1 MNFSL
6 IFSLLLITLLCADAF
21 VFGFSYGLDR
31 VKIPPSSMFLI
42 SFISG
47 AMLTLSFLF
56 GGRLLTL
63 LPSFLKKPIFPSLSC
78 FFFPFTKFTMPCPP
92 FILRKVLSPP
102 TPSPTKINRK
112 EVQILS
118 LNEAALLAVTLSI
131 DNISVGLSVGTCH
144 LSLFLLLSYSIFIHV
159 VTIWGGWLLGHYFS
173 KRCSHNLSIISAL
186 LLLVLAFA
194 QLR

>member
-1 MNFSL
+1 MNSSL
-6 IFSLLLITLLCADAF
+6 IFPLLLITLLCADAF

-31 VKIPPSSMFLI
+31 VKIPPSSLFLI
-42 SFISG
+42 SCISG

-56 GGRLLTL
+56 GDRLLTL
-63 LPSFLKKPIFPSLSC
+63 LPAFLKTYLPFVVLLLLSLYKIYDALPAFHPHQSSL
-78 FFFPFTKFTMPCPP
+78 TSEA
-92 FILRKVLSPP
+92 LSH
-102 TPSPTKINRK
+102 KINRK
-112 EVQILS
+112 EVQLLS

-131 DNISVGLSVGTCH
+131 DNISVGLSIGTCH
-144 LSLFLLLSYSIFIHV
+144 LPLFLLLSYSVFIHG

-173 KRCSHNLSIISAL
+173 KRCSHNLSIVSAL

>member
-1 MNFSL
+1 MNSSL
-6 IFSLLLITLLCADAF
+6 FFPLLLIALLCADAF

-31 VKIPPSSMFLI
+31 VRIPPSSLFLI
-42 SFISG
+42 SCISG
-47 AMLTLSFLF
+47 VMLTLSFLF
-56 GGRLLTL
+56 GDRLLTL
-63 LPSFLKKPIFPSLSC
+63 LPPFLKTGLPFGVLLLLSLYKIYDALPA
-78 FFFPFTKFTMPCPP
+78 FHPPQCP
-92 FILRKVLSPP
+92 LTSEALSR
-102 TPSPTKINRK
+102 KINRK

-118 LNEAALLAVTLSI
+118 LNEATLLAITLSV

-144 LSLFLLLSYSIFIHV
+144 LPSFLLLSYSVFIHG
-159 VTIWGGWLLGHYFS
+159 VTIRGGWLLGHCFS

>member
-1 MNFSL
+1 MNSSL

-31 VKIPPSSMFLI
+31 VKIPPSSLFLI

-56 GGRLLTL
+56 GDRLLTL
-63 LPSFLKKPIFPSLSC
+63 LPPFLKTYLPFVVLLLLSLYKIYDALPA
-78 FFFPFTKFTMPCPP
+78 FHPP
-92 FILRKVLSPP
+92 QSALTSDALSH
-102 TPSPTKINRK
+102 KINRK

-144 LSLFLLLSYSIFIHV
+144 LPLFLLLSYSVFIHV

-173 KRCSHNLSIISAL
+173 KRCSHNLSLISAL

>member
-21 VFGFSYGLDR
+21 VFGFSYGIDR
-31 VKIPPSSMFLI
+31 VKIPLSSLFLI

-56 GGRLLTL
+56 GDRLLTL
-63 LPSFLKKPIFPSLSC
+63 LPSFLKTYLPFVVLLLLSLYKIYDALP
-78 FFFPFTKFTMPCPP
+78 FFHPP
-92 FILRKVLSPP
+92 QSALTSDALSH
-102 TPSPTKINRK
+102 KINQK

-131 DNISVGLSVGTCH
+131 DNISVGLSMGTCH
-144 LSLFLLLSYSIFIHV
+144 LPIFLLLSYSVFIHV

-173 KRCSHNLSIISAL
+173 KRCSHNLSIVSAL

>member
-1 MNFSL
+1 MNSSL
-6 IFSLLLITLLCADAF
+6 FFPLLLIALLCADAF

-31 VKIPPSSMFLI
+31 VRIPPSSLFLI
-42 SFISG
+42 SCISG
-47 AMLTLSFLF
+47 VMLTLSFLF
-56 GGRLLTL
+56 GDRLLTL
-63 LPSFLKKPIFPSLSC
+63 LPPFLKTSL
-78 FFFPFTKFTMPCPP
+78 PFVVLLLLSLYKIYDALPAFHPPQCPL
-92 FILRKVLSPP
+92 ISEALSR
-102 TPSPTKINRK
+102 KINRK

-118 LNEAALLAVTLSI
+118 LNEATLLAITLSV

-144 LSLFLLLSYSIFIHV
+144 LPSFLLLSYSVFIHG
-159 VTIWGGWLLGHYFS
+159 VTIRGGWLLGHCFS

>member
-1 MNFSL
+1 MNSSL

-31 VKIPPSSMFLI
+31 VTIPPSSLFLI

-56 GGRLLTL
+56 GDRLLTL
-63 LPSFLKKPIFPSLSC
+63 LPPFLKTYLPFVVLLLLSLYKIYDALPA
-78 FFFPFTKFTMPCPP
+78 FHPP
-92 FILRKVLSPP
+92 QNALTSDALSH
-102 TPSPTKINRK
+102 KINRK

-144 LSLFLLLSYSIFIHV
+144 LPLFLLLSYSIFIHV

>member
-31 VKIPPSSMFLI
+31 VKIPPSSLFLI
-42 SFISG
+42 SGISG

-56 GGRLLTL
+56 GDRLLTL
-63 LPSFLKKPIFPSLSC
+63 LPPFLKTYLPFVVLLLLSLYKIYDALPA
-78 FFFPFTKFTMPCPP
+78 FHPP
-92 FILRKVLSPP
+92 QSSLTSEALSH
-102 TPSPTKINRK
+102 KINRK

-118 LNEAALLAVTLSI
+118 LNEAALLAITLSV
-131 DNISVGLSVGTCH
+131 DNISVGLSIGTCH
-144 LSLFLLLSYSIFIHV
+144 LPLFLLLSYSIFIHV

-173 KRCSHNLSIISAL
+173 KRCSHNLSIVSAL

>member
-1 MNFSL
+1 MNSSL
-6 IFSLLLITLLCADAF
+6 FFPLLLIALLCADAF

-31 VKIPPSSMFLI
+31 VRIPPSSLFLI
-42 SFISG
+42 SCISG
-47 AMLTLSFLF
+47 VMLTLSFLF
-56 GGRLLTL
+56 GDQLLTL
-63 LPSFLKKPIFPSLSC
+63 LPPFLKTSL
-78 FFFPFTKFTMPCPP
+78 PFVVLLLLSLYKIYDALPAFHPPQCP
-92 FILRKVLSPP
+92 LTSEALSR
-102 TPSPTKINRK
+102 KINRK

-118 LNEAALLAVTLSI
+118 LNEATLLAITLSV

-144 LSLFLLLSYSIFIHV
+144 LPSFLLLSYSVFIHG
-159 VTIWGGWLLGHYFS
+159 VTIRGGWLLGHCFS

>member
-31 VKIPPSSMFLI
+31 VKIPPSSLFLI
-42 SFISG
+42 SCICG
-47 AMLTLSFLF
+47 AMLTLSFPF
-56 GGRLLTL
+56 GDRLLPL
-63 LPSFLKKPIFPSLSC
+63 LPPLLKTYLPFVVLLLLSLYKIYDALPTFHPAQSAL
-78 FFFPFTKFTMPCPP
+78 TSDA
-92 FILRKVLSPP
+92 LSH
-102 TPSPTKINRK
+102 KINRK
-112 EVQILS
+112 EVQLLS
-118 LNEAALLAVTLSI
+118 LNEAVLLAVTLSV

-144 LSLFLLLSYSIFIHV
+144 LPLFLLLSYSIFIHA

-186 LLLVLAFA
+186 LLLALAFA

>member
-1 MNFSL
+1 MNSSL

-31 VKIPPSSMFLI
+31 VKIPPSSLFLI

-56 GGRLLTL
+56 GDRLLTL
-63 LPSFLKKPIFPSLSC
+63 LPPFLKNYLPFVVLLLLSLYKIYDALPA
-78 FFFPFTKFTMPCPP
+78 FHPP
-92 FILRKVLSPP
+92 QSTLTSDALSH
-102 TPSPTKINRK
+102 KINRK

-118 LNEAALLAVTLSI
+118 LNEAALLAITLSV

-144 LSLFLLLSYSIFIHV
+144 LPLFLLLSYSIFIHV